1 MAIFSK
7 LFAKK
12 ANASLMSPEQ
22 FADRYIDFVKQ
33 SMPDIQAVRDG
44 SAVTLTWPDGGAMNH
59 FMKNAYASYAQDSEA
74 LARIFEAHLANAL
87 EVSSGAKVLDPALI
101 LPVIKT
107 TDWLSATM
115 QQRGHPAT
123 AERALIVH
131 PLAGDLIT
139 VYAQDLAASIE
150 YIKHGDLTETL
161 GEVQLREQALA
172 NLLQHSSSLHLAGGD
187 GRYRIE
193 LDGLF
198 DSSLM
203 LVASAWIDKI
213 QIAGNPVFAVP
224 CRDQLMVCGEGD
236 PDAVAML
243 PEVAPQIAQDSSY
256 PVSGRLFILRDGEIQ
271 PLPVIV
277 ARG

>member
-33 SMPDIQAVRDG
+33 RMPDIQAVRVG
-44 SAVTLTWPDGGAMNH
+44 SAVTLTWPDGGTMNH
-59 FMKNAYASYAQDSEA
+59 FMKNAYASYEQDPEA

-87 EVSSGAKVLDPALI
+87 EVSSGSKVLDPALI

-123 AERALIVH
+123 EDRALIVH

-150 YIKHGDLTETL
+150 YIKRGDLTETI

-172 NLLQHSSSLHLAGGD
+172 NLLQRSSSLHLAGGD

-203 LVASAWIDKI
+203 LVASAWIDKV

-224 CRDQLMVCGEGD
+224 CRDQLMVCGEED
-236 PDAVAML
+236 LDAVAML
-243 PEVAPQIAQDSSY
+243 AEVAPQIAKDSSY
-256 PVSGRLFILRDGEIQ
+256 PVSAKLFILSGGEIH
-271 PLPVIV
+271 PFPVIV